1 MRRLKLEEGDAIRIH
16 GARLPKGK
24 FVKLQPQHV
33 NFLELSDPK
42 AVLEQALRNFAC
54 LSVGDVIEIAHN
66 SINFEFLIMEAQ
78 PSPEGIN
85 VIDTD
90 LEVDFAPPVGYVEPT
105 PQPRKPTATMAS
117 KLGIQVEATQE
128 VDASGSGRATP
139 TNDAAASGSGFS
151 AFTGSG
157 NSLAGKRVK
166 GKGLGKKI
174 EELEEGSLIRRT
186 NIPRVVTNDTQIGSR
201 HVPAALDLPHGHLFF
216 GYNVLTPAQAQAAQ
230 PTRAGEI
237 ERERK
242 RLRLDVKPRKVLTG
256 DLMSMPT
263 LGEPVQDASTKTQPV
278 VDLSTGSS
286 SYNAPLHCVN
296 SCGEHVDMKL
306 MKRSQQAAIQLIF
319 SITSNIKKGS
329 SSARCGRSLI
339 LSLRI
344 FLVTIAF
351 DLMRLKHSRAS
362 TGLRSMS

>member
-1 MRRLKLEEGDAIRIH
+1 MRRLQLTEGDPIRIH

-54 LSVGDVIEIAHN
+54 LSVGDIIEIAHN
-66 SINFEFLIMEAQ
+66 AINFEFLIMEAQ

-117 KLGIQVEATQE
+117 KLGIQVDSTQQ

-139 TNDAAASGSGFS
+139 TGDAGGAATGYS

-166 GKGLGKKI
+166 GKGLNKKI
-174 EELEEGSLIRRT
+174 EEVEEGSLIRRT
-186 NIPRVVTNDTQIGSR
+186 DMPRVVTNDTVVGSR
-201 HVPAALDLPHGHLFF
+201 QVPAALDLPHGHLFF
-216 GYNVLTPAQAQAAQ
+216 GFNVLTPAQAQAKVDDAANAQ
-230 PTRAGEI
+230 QAPAFGGVAGTTLSGRVRSDATLSAPARQPSQPPTSPPQR
-237 ERERK
+237 
-242 RLRLDVKPRKVLTG
+242 D
-256 DLMSMPT
+256 
-263 LGEPVQDASTKTQPV
+263 TQPFGGAGHS
-278 VDLSTGSS
+278 LSARRAATG
-286 SYNAPLHCVN
+286 
-296 SCGEHVDMKL
+296 G
-306 MKRSQQAAIQLIF
+306 RSDAIQI
-319 SITSNIKKGS
+319 
-329 SSARCGRSLI
+329 
-339 LSLRI
+339 
-344 FLVTIAF
+344 
-351 DLMRLKHSRAS
+351 DD
-362 TGLRSMS
+362 